1 MSDEGQALARIVPA
15 RRMMTLAGEVPMPRV
30 LSARQKAAV
39 IVRYM
44 IAEGAKIPLAQL
56 PEHMQQALAEQMGTM
71 RLIDRQTLDSVVS
84 EFLNELDSVGIAFP
98 GGIEG
103 ALSVMDG
110 HISQST
116 ASRLRRKA
124 GMNSK
129 ADPWERLVALPVA
142 ELLPVI
148 ADEAVEVAAVVLSKL
163 PVAKAADMLGRLPG
177 DKARRIAFAVSLTG
191 NIDPETVRR
200 IGIAVLAQIDS
211 QPPRAFDTG
220 PVERVGAILNVSPA
234 LTREDVLQGLE
245 AEDAGFAEKVRKAI
259 FTWVHIPA
267 RIAARDVPKITRI
280 LDQAVL
286 VTAMTFAQG
295 KPEMEEASEFI
306 LSNISQR
313 MAQGLREEVAA
324 RGKVKD
330 KDGEEAMNVV
340 IGAIR
345 ELEASGELVMLAE
358 EEDRA

>member
-1 MSDEGQALARIVPA
+1 MTEEGQALARIVPA
-15 RRMMTLAGEVPMPRV
+15 RRMMALAGDMSMPRV

-44 IAEGAKIPLAQL
+44 LAEGAKIPLSQL
-56 PEHMQQALAEQMGTM
+56 PEHMQQALAEQMGAM
-71 RLIDRQTLDSVVS
+71 RLVDRQTLDSVVA
-84 EFLNELDSVGIAFP
+84 EFLTELDSVGLAFP

-124 GMNSK
+124 GVSSK
-129 ADPWERLVALPVA
+129 ADPWDRLMALPVPQ
-142 ELLPVI
+142 LLPVI
-148 ADEAVEVAAVVLSKL
+148 EEEAVEVAAVVLSKL

-177 DKARRIAFAVSLTG
+177 EKARRIAFAVSLTG
-191 NIDPETVRR
+191 NIDPDTVRR

-245 AEDAGFAEKVRKAI
+245 AEDAGFAEQVRKAI
-259 FTWVHIPA
+259 FTWIHIPA
-267 RIAARDVPKITRI
+267 RIPPRDVPKIIR
-280 LDQAVL
+280 LVDQVVL

-295 KPEMEEASEFI
+295 KPEMEEASDFI

-313 MAQGLREEVAA
+313 MAQALREEVAA

-330 KDGEEAMNVV
+330 KEGEEAMNTI
-340 IGAIR
+340 IGIIR
-345 ELEASGELVMLAE
+345 ELEASGELVMIVPE
-358 EEDRA
+358 EEE

>member
-1 MSDEGQALARIVPA
+1 MSDESQALARIVPA
-15 RRMMTLAGEVPMPRV
+15 RRMMTLAGEVPMSRV

-56 PEHMQQALAEQMGTM
+56 PDHMQQALAEQMGAM
-71 RLIDRQTLDSVVS
+71 RLVDRQTLDSVVA
-84 EFLNELDSVGIAFP
+84 EFLAELDSVGLAFP

-129 ADPWERLVALPVA
+129 ADPWERLVALPVPQ
-142 ELLPVI
+142 LLPVI
-148 ADEAVEVAAVVLSKL
+148 AEEAVEVAAVVLSKL

-211 QPPRAFDTG
+211 QPPKAFDTG

-267 RIAARDVPKITRI
+267 RISARDVPKITRI
-280 LDQAVL
+280 VDQAVL

-295 KPEMEEASEFI
+295 KPEMEEATEFI

-313 MAQGLREEVAA
+313 MAQGLREEVEG

-330 KDGEEAMNVV
+330 KDGEEAMNLV

-345 ELEASGELVMLAE
+345 ELEASGELVMVVLE
-358 EEDRA
+358 EEEE

>member
-345 ELEASGELVMLAE
+345 ELEASGELVMVVLE
-358 EEDRA
+358 EEE

>member
-1 MSDEGQALARIVPA
+1 MMEEGQALARITPA
-15 RRMMTLAGEVPMPRV
+15 RRMMTLAGEAPLPRV

-39 IVRYM
+39 IVRYL

-56 PEHMQQALAEQMGTM
+56 PDHMQQALAEQMGAM
-71 RLIDRQTLDSVVS
+71 RLVDRQTLDSVVA
-84 EFLNELDSVGIAFP
+84 EFLAELDSVGLAFP

-110 HISQST
+110 HISQSA

-124 GMNSK
+124 GVS
-129 ADPWERLVALPVA
+129 AGTDPWERLTALPVPQ
-142 ELLPVI
+142 LLAVI
-148 ADEAVEVAAVVLSKL
+148 EEEAVEVAAVVMSKL

-177 DKARRIAFAVSLTG
+177 ERARRIAFAVSLTG

-200 IGIAVLAQIDS
+200 IGLAILAQIDS

-234 LTREDVLQGLE
+234 LTREEVLQGLE
-245 AEDAGFAEKVRKAI
+245 AEDAGFAEKVRRAI

-267 RIAARDVPKITRI
+267 RIPPRDVPKIIRMV
-280 LDQAVL
+280 DQVRLVAAMAFAV
-286 VTAMTFAQG
+286 G
-295 KPEMEEASEFI
+295 KPGMEETTEFI

-324 RGKVKD
+324 RGKVKE
-330 KDGEEAMNVV
+330 KEGEEAMNLI

-345 ELEASGELVMLAE
+345 ELEASGEVVMVVE
-358 EEDRA
+358 EEE

>member
-84 EFLNELDSVGIAFP
+84 EFLNELGSVGIAFP

-259 FTWVHIPA
+259 FSWVHIPA

-345 ELEASGELVMLAE
+345 ELEASGELVMVVLE
-358 EEDRA
+358 EEE